1 MFLEKPS
8 QNLTHVTRT
17 CKEGGPREGACKDG
31 GNLVYLLSFRVLR
44 REGSFFFFVLGRA
57 RELIC
62 ILSYTKCVC
71 VLCVLALSTCGKW
84 NTDSSQTVYEIVR
97 KGVNEV
103 INIKITFIY

>member
-1 MFLEKPS
+1 MLRGLARKEDPGKEHVRTAETLFIYFLFEFLEG
-8 QNLTHVTRT
+8 
-17 CKEGGPREGACKDG
+17 KE
-31 GNLVYLLSFRVLR
+31 V
-44 REGSFFFFVLGRA
+44 FFFVLGRA

-71 VLCVLALSTCGKW
+71 VLCVLALSTRGKW
-84 NTDSSQTVYEIVR
+84 NTDSSQTLYEIVR